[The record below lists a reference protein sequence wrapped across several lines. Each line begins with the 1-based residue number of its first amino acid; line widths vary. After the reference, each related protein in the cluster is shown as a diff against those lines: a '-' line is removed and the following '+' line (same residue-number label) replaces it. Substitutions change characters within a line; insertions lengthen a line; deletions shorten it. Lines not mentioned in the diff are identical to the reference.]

1 MTVCR
6 STRDLHAEICSLTT
20 SMPSLLQGSLS
31 AGSGAVVI
39 TTGML
44 HRFWDMSGGARTVE
58 QAIFMAQLGIA
69 AALLQAAS

>member
-1 MTVCR
+1 
-6 STRDLHAEICSLTT
+6 
-20 SMPSLLQGSLS
+20 
-31 AGSGAVVI
+31 
-39 TTGML
+39 ML